1 MTIKYKEHPESASF
15 SWEYVGGCFANGEFA
30 RYVPAT
36 LDTVYKLDKIPIE
49 VRQVPGDSVSV
60 SPATDTEETASPS
73 SETTGD
79 DKIVTGTS
87 NYTPLKLVAKIS
99 FLSSLIFLALLIFEM
114 YK

>member
-15 SWEYVGGCFANGEFA
+15 SWDYVGGCFANGEFA

-49 VRQVPGDSVSV
+49 VRQVPGDAVSV
-60 SPATDTEETASPS
+60 SAVTDSEETASPS
-73 SETTGD
+73 SEAT
-79 DKIVTGTS
+79 VTGS
-87 NYTPLKLVAKIS
+87 FSPLKLVAKIS

>member
-1 MTIKYKEHPESASF
+1 MTIQYKEHPESASF

-49 VRQVPGDSVSV
+49 VRQVPGDAVSV
-60 SPATDTEETASPS
+60 APAADSEEGAAP
-73 SETTGD
+73 EA
-79 DKIVTGTS
+79 VTGGS
-87 NYTPLKLVAKIS
+87 SSFSPLKLVAKIS

>member
-1 MTIKYKEHPESASF
+1 MTIQYKEHPESASF

-49 VRQVPGDSVSV
+49 VRQVPGDAVSV
-60 SPATDTEETASPS
+60 APVADSEEAASTS
-73 SETTGD
+73 SEA
-79 DKIVTGTS
+79 VTGTS
-87 NYTPLKLVAKIS
+87 SFSPLKLVAKIS

>member
-36 LDTVYKLDKIPIE
+36 VDTVYKLDKIPIE

-60 SPATDTEETASPS
+60 SPATDSEETASPA
-73 SETTGD
+73 SEATGD
-79 DKIVTGTS
+79 ATPVTGSS
-87 NYTPLKLVAKIS
+87 NYSPLKIVAKIS